1 MARRA
6 LIAAL
11 VLFGVACTEV
21 PQRRPEVQF
30 IRLGD
35 PLGPTL
41 DGAVAAVVQTDVRRD
56 TVCLWEAPWAG
67 LSRKHALRAGDA
79 GDAQIGEEWQGF
91 DVLKVWTQ
99 EDWMG
104 PVQRSVQRGAFSD
117 SLWLAAVYGADG
129 VRLSLGS
136 GCWGLRVDSLRS
148 IPLVKSDVL
157 TIAWSQ
163 SPVFD
168 DGHSSGSGRE
178 FEMAFRWGDED
189 QVLPVFWRA
198 IERWG
203 APAEWELVCPCK
215 EAFGVQG
222 IPALGLPAHTPVFFK
237 ARISR

>member
-11 VLFGVACTEV
+11 VLFGVACAEV
-21 PQRRPEVQF
+21 PQQRPEVQF

-41 DGAVAAVVQTDVRRD
+41 DGAVAAVIQTDGQRD
-56 TVCLWEAPWAG
+56 TVCLWEAPWAE
-67 LSRKHALRAGDA
+67 LSRMHALRAGDA
-79 GDAQIGEEWQGF
+79 GYARIGEEWQGF

-99 EDWMG
+99 EDWTG
-104 PVQRSVQRGAFSD
+104 PVQRSVQRGEFSD
-117 SLWLAAVYGADG
+117 SLWLAAAYGAGG

-136 GCWGLRVDSLRS
+136 GCWALRADSLGAT
-148 IPLVKSDVL
+148 PMAKGDLL
-157 TIAWSQ
+157 TLAWSQ
-163 SPVFD
+163 SPVFE
-168 DGHSSGSGRE
+168 DGHSSGSGKE
-178 FEMAFRWGDED
+178 LEMAFRWGDED

-198 IERWG
+198 MERWG

-222 IPALGLPAHTPVFFK
+222 IPALGLPAHTPVRFK